1 MNTAMKTPITVADH
15 KEAEICA
22 KGTIYLVDDEPKLLQ
37 ALSDILCFEGYAVRQ
52 FGSAADYL
60 AFLREELPRF
70 AGPRCV
76 VSDVNMPDITGLDL
90 QHEIDGYEDIPL
102 IMMSGLG
109 RPEHVVSAF
118 RQGALHF
125 LIKPIDADELIETV
139 QEALALSGEI
149 AARQQTTDDLA
160 CRVAQ
165 LTDREKDVVRM
176 VASGLLNKQIAD
188 QLGIALRT
196 VKLYR
201 QRALEKLNMNRAV
214 ELVRLLED
222 GLI

>member
-1 MNTAMKTPITVADH
+1 MTAAMKTPITVADH

-22 KGTIYLVDDEPKLLQ
+22 KGTVYLVDDEPELLQ
-37 ALSDILCFEGYAVRQ
+37 ALSDILCFEGYSVRQ
-52 FGSAADYL
+52 FASATNYL
-60 AFLREELPRF
+60 AFLREEQPRF

-76 VSDVNMPDITGLDL
+76 ITDVNMPELTGLDL

-125 LIKPIDADELIETV
+125 LIKPIDADELIEAV
-139 QEALALSGEI
+139 QEALAISVEV
-149 AARQQTTDDLA
+149 AARQQTTGDLA
-160 CRVAQ
+160 SRVAQ
-165 LTDREKDVVRM
+165 LTDRERDVVRM
-176 VASGLLNKQIAD
+176 VASGLMNKQIGD

-201 QRALEKLNMNRAV
+201 QRAMEKLGMHRAV